1 MRFPNACKGLKKI
14 FFAELISLIALVPY
28 AVSLVLI
35 QFLPEEID
43 KNNAEILPAEVVV
56 TILSILSLVMMT
68 VAYVL
73 NVIGY
78 VTASKDNES
87 FKKAMLLTIAGM
99 VLTVVSGIM
108 ENANGNPILTNTFDS
123 MENILDLLIT
133 LMTMLI
139 TLMTISGIVTLSVT
153 YGDLRMVESG
163 KALFKFLFAI
173 YLPTL
178 IAYVFVYL
186 LRNTR
191 SAAILAVTVT
201 FISFA
206 LNTVYSLLYLR
217 YLYRAVNMLEE

>member
-14 FFAELISLIALVPY
+14 FYAELISLIALVPY
-28 AVSLVLI
+28 AVSMVLI
-35 QFLPEEID
+35 QFLPEEINE
-43 KNNAEILPAEVVV
+43 NNAEMLPAEIVV
-56 TILSILSLVMMT
+56 TILSLVSLVLMT

-73 NVIGY
+73 NIIGY
-78 VTASKDNES
+78 VNASKDNES
-87 FKKAMLLTIAGM
+87 FKKAMLLTIAGL

-108 ENANGNPILTNTFDS
+108 ENVNASPILTNTFDS
-123 MENILDLLIT
+123 MEQILDLLIT
-133 LMTMLI
+133 LT
-139 TLMTISGIVTLSVT
+139 TISGIVTLSVT
-153 YGDLRMVESG
+153 YGDLRMVDSG

-178 IAYVFVYL
+178 IAYVFVYM

-206 LNTVYSLLYLR
+206 LNAVYSLLYLR

>member
-28 AVSLVLI
+28 AVSLVLV
-35 QFLPEEID
+35 QFLPEEIN

-133 LMTMLI
+133 LMT
-139 TLMTISGIVTLSVT
+139 ISGIVTLSVT

-217 YLYRAVNMLEE
+217 YLYRAVNMLQE

>member
-35 QFLPEEID
+35 QFLPEEIN
-43 KNNAEILPAEVVV
+43 KNNAEMLPAEVVV

-133 LMTMLI
+133 LMT
-139 TLMTISGIVTLSVT
+139 ISGIVTLSVT

-191 SAAILAVTVT
+191 SAAFLAVTVT

>member
-43 KNNAEILPAEVVV
+43 KNNAEMLPAEVVV

-123 MENILDLLIT
+123 MENILDL
-133 LMTMLI
+133 LI

-217 YLYRAVNMLEE
+217 YLYRAVNMPEE

>member
-35 QFLPEEID
+35 QFLPEEIN

-133 LMTMLI
+133 LMT
-139 TLMTISGIVTLSVT
+139 ISGIVTLSVT
-153 YGDLRMVESG
+153 YGNLRMVESG

>member
-28 AVSLVLI
+28 AVSLVLV

-78 VTASKDNES
+78 VTASKHNES

-123 MENILDLLIT
+123 MENILDL
-133 LMTMLI
+133 LI

>member
-28 AVSLVLI
+28 AVSLVLV

-43 KNNAEILPAEVVV
+43 KNNAEMLPAEVVV

-133 LMTMLI
+133 LMT
-139 TLMTISGIVTLSVT
+139 ISGIVTLSVT

-191 SAAILAVTVT
+191 SAAFLAVTVT

>member
-28 AVSLVLI
+28 AVSLVLV

-56 TILSILSLVMMT
+56 TILSILSMVMMT

-123 MENILDLLIT
+123 MENILDL
-133 LMTMLI
+133 LI

>member
-43 KNNAEILPAEVVV
+43 KNNAEMLPAEVVV

-133 LMTMLI
+133 LMT
-139 TLMTISGIVTLSVT
+139 ISGIVTLSVT

-191 SAAILAVTVT
+191 SAAFLAVTVT
-201 FISFA
+201 LISIA

>member
-35 QFLPEEID
+35 QFLPEEIN

-133 LMTMLI
+133 LMT
-139 TLMTISGIVTLSVT
+139 ISGIVTLSVT

-191 SAAILAVTVT
+191 SAAFLAVTVT

>member
-14 FFAELISLIALVPY
+14 FYAELISLIALVPF
-28 AVSLVLI
+28 AVSMVLI
-35 QFLPEEID
+35 QFLPEEINE
-43 KNNAEILPAEVVV
+43 NNAEMLPAEVVI
-56 TILSILSLVMMT
+56 TILSLVSLVLMI

-73 NVIGY
+73 NIIGY
-78 VTASKDNES
+78 VNASKDNES
-87 FKKAMLLTIAGM
+87 FKKAMLLTIAGL

-108 ENANGNPILTNTFDS
+108 ENVNASPILTNTFDS
-123 MENILDLLIT
+123 MEQILDLLIT
-133 LMTMLI
+133 LT
-139 TLMTISGIVTLSVT
+139 TISGIVTLSVT

-178 IAYVFVYL
+178 IAYVFVYM

-201 FISFA
+201 LISFV
-206 LNTVYSLLYLR
+206 LNAVYSLLYLR

>member
-43 KNNAEILPAEVVV
+43 KNNAEMLPAEVVV

-133 LMTMLI
+133 LMT
-139 TLMTISGIVTLSVT
+139 ISGIVTLSVT

-191 SAAILAVTVT
+191 SAAFLAVTVT

>member
-1 MRFPNACKGLKKI
+1 MRFPNACKGLKKT

-43 KNNAEILPAEVVV
+43 KNNAEMLPAEVVV

-123 MENILDLLIT
+123 MENILDL
-133 LMTMLI
+133 LI

>member
-28 AVSLVLI
+28 AVSLVLV
-35 QFLPEEID
+35 QFLPEEIN

-133 LMTMLI
+133 LMT
-139 TLMTISGIVTLSVT
+139 ISGIVTLSVT

-191 SAAILAVTVT
+191 SAAILAVMVT

>member
-1 MRFPNACKGLKKI
+1 MRFPNACKGLKKT

-28 AVSLVLI
+28 AVSLVLV
-35 QFLPEEID
+35 QFLPEEIN

-133 LMTMLI
+133 LMT
-139 TLMTISGIVTLSVT
+139 ISGIVTLSVT

>member
-28 AVSLVLI
+28 AVSLVLV

-43 KNNAEILPAEVVV
+43 KNNAEMLPAEVVV

-87 FKKAMLLTIAGM
+87 FKKAMLLTVAGM

-133 LMTMLI
+133 LMT
-139 TLMTISGIVTLSVT
+139 ISGIVTLSVT
-153 YGDLRMVESG
+153 YGDMRMVESG

>member
-28 AVSLVLI
+28 AVSLVLV
-35 QFLPEEID
+35 QFLPEEIN

-133 LMTMLI
+133 LMT
-139 TLMTISGIVTLSVT
+139 ISGIVTLSVT

-191 SAAILAVTVT
+191 SAAFLAVTVT
-201 FISFA
+201 LISIA

>member
-28 AVSLVLI
+28 AVSMVLI
-35 QFLPEEID
+35 QFLPEEIN

-133 LMTMLI
+133 LMT
-139 TLMTISGIVTLSVT
+139 ISGIVTLSVT

>member
-133 LMTMLI
+133 LMT
-139 TLMTISGIVTLSVT
+139 ISGIVTLSVT

>member
-43 KNNAEILPAEVVV
+43 KNNAEMLPAEVVV

-87 FKKAMLLTIAGM
+87 FKKAMLLTVAGM

-123 MENILDLLIT
+123 MENILDL
-133 LMTMLI
+133 LI

>member
-1 MRFPNACKGLKKI
+1 
-14 FFAELISLIALVPY
+14 
-28 AVSLVLI
+28 
-35 QFLPEEID
+35 
-43 KNNAEILPAEVVV
+43 
-56 TILSILSLVMMT
+56 

-123 MENILDLLIT
+123 MENILDL
-133 LMTMLI
+133 LI

>member
-35 QFLPEEID
+35 QFLPKEID

-133 LMTMLI
+133 LMT
-139 TLMTISGIVTLSVT
+139 ISGIVTLSVT

>member
-28 AVSLVLI
+28 AVSLVLV

-133 LMTMLI
+133 LMT
-139 TLMTISGIVTLSVT
+139 ISGIVTLSVT

>member
-14 FFAELISLIALVPY
+14 FFAELISLIALVPS

-133 LMTMLI
+133 LMT
-139 TLMTISGIVTLSVT
+139 ISGIVTLSVT

>member
-14 FFAELISLIALVPY
+14 FYAELISLIALVPF
-28 AVSLVLI
+28 AVSMVLI
-35 QFLPEEID
+35 QFLPEEINE
-43 KNNAEILPAEVVV
+43 NNAEMLPAEVVI
-56 TILSILSLVMMT
+56 TILSLVSLVLMI

-73 NVIGY
+73 NIIGY
-78 VTASKDNES
+78 VNASKDNES
-87 FKKAMLLTIAGM
+87 FKKAMLLTIAGL

-108 ENANGNPILTNTFDS
+108 ENVNASPILTNTFDS
-123 MENILDLLIT
+123 MEQILDLLIT
-133 LMTMLI
+133 LT
-139 TLMTISGIVTLSVT
+139 TISGIVTLSVT
-153 YGDLRMVESG
+153 YGDLRMVDSG

-178 IAYVFVYL
+178 IAYVFVYM

-201 FISFA
+201 LISFA
-206 LNTVYSLLYLR
+206 LNAVYSLLYLR

>member
-1 MRFPNACKGLKKI
+1 MRFPNACKGLKKT

-28 AVSLVLI
+28 AVSLVLV

-43 KNNAEILPAEVVV
+43 KNNAEMLPAEVVV

-123 MENILDLLIT
+123 MENILDL
-133 LMTMLI
+133 LI

>member
-28 AVSLVLI
+28 AVSLVLV
-35 QFLPEEID
+35 QFLPEEIN
-43 KNNAEILPAEVVV
+43 KNNAEMLPAEVVV

-133 LMTMLI
+133 LMT
-139 TLMTISGIVTLSVT
+139 ISGIVTLSVT

-191 SAAILAVTVT
+191 SAAFLAVTVT

>member
-35 QFLPEEID
+35 QFLPEEIN

-73 NVIGY
+73 NIIGY

-123 MENILDLLIT
+123 MENILDL
-133 LMTMLI
+133 LI

>member
-43 KNNAEILPAEVVV
+43 KNNAEMLPAEVVV

-73 NVIGY
+73 NIIGY

-87 FKKAMLLTIAGM
+87 FKKAMLLTVAGM

-133 LMTMLI
+133 LV
-139 TLMTISGIVTLSVT
+139 TISGIVTLSVT

>member
-35 QFLPEEID
+35 QFLPEEIN

-87 FKKAMLLTIAGM
+87 FKKAMLLTVAGM

-123 MENILDLLIT
+123 MENILDL
-133 LMTMLI
+133 LI

>member
-28 AVSLVLI
+28 AVSLVLV
-35 QFLPEEID
+35 QFLPEEIN

-87 FKKAMLLTIAGM
+87 FKKAMLLTVAGM

-133 LMTMLI
+133 LMT
-139 TLMTISGIVTLSVT
+139 ISGIVTLSVT
-153 YGDLRMVESG
+153 YGNLRMVESG

>member
-35 QFLPEEID
+35 QFLPEEIN

-133 LMTMLI
+133 LMT
-139 TLMTISGIVTLSVT
+139 ISGIVTLSVT

>member
-14 FFAELISLIALVPY
+14 FYAELISLIALVPY
-28 AVSLVLI
+28 AVSMVLI
-35 QFLPEEID
+35 QFLPEEINE
-43 KNNAEILPAEVVV
+43 NNAEMLPAEVVV
-56 TILSILSLVMMT
+56 TILSLVSLVLMT

-73 NVIGY
+73 NIIGY
-78 VTASKDNES
+78 VNASKDNES
-87 FKKAMLLTIAGM
+87 FKKAMLLTIAGL

-108 ENANGNPILTNTFDS
+108 ENVNASPILTNTFDS
-123 MENILDLLIT
+123 MEQILDLLIT
-133 LMTMLI
+133 LT
-139 TLMTISGIVTLSVT
+139 TISGIVTLSVT

-178 IAYVFVYL
+178 IAYVFVYM

-201 FISFA
+201 LISFV
-206 LNTVYSLLYLR
+206 LNAVYSLLYLR

>member
-28 AVSLVLI
+28 AVSLVLV
-35 QFLPEEID
+35 QFLPEEIN

-87 FKKAMLLTIAGM
+87 FKKAMLLTVAGM

-108 ENANGNPILTNTFDS
+108 ENTNGNPILTNTFDS
-123 MENILDLLIT
+123 MENILDL
-133 LMTMLI
+133 LI